1 MYVVSAAVTLMFLSW
16 FLSST
21 VSVCLLCLNI
31 HLIRRML
38 VKRALL
44 TALSFSIGPHTAPP
58 FALSSSSFVVSA
70 SSGEA
75 TVGKELARIYSID
88 LLSSLFLIFA

>member
-44 TALSFSIGPHTAPP
+44 TALSFSIGPNPAP
-58 FALSSSSFVVSA
+58 FVLSSSSFVVSA

-75 TVGKELARIYSID
+75 TVGKELVRIYSID
-88 LLSSLFLIFA
+88 LLSSLFLTFT